1 MGYPIYV
8 SYYYTSG
15 DRNMEPGVY
24 RYVGNEYS
32 GYDIE
37 YVSSDWKHE
46 YHGD

>member
-15 DRNMEPGVY
+15 DTNMEPGVY